1 MSLSNRSN
9 NEECGPASCQAYV
22 KYNLTV
28 PTIEDYLPLAPFSL
42 PELVAAANAIL
53 RDRPALQ
60 IQPRTVRFYISNGLL
75 PPPSGGPKYARYT
88 IEHLRRVVFIRQW
101 LDQGMSLEQ
110 ASELIRIGK
119 HGGET
124 ETHVRKQNPQS
135 PKPMHSSQTRERAN
149 REKIVRRI
157 NLTENTVLEIDT
169 RATLEAELELALE
182 SLQNEILKLND
193 TF

>member
-1 MSLSNRSN
+1 M
-9 NEECGPASCQAYV
+9 
-22 KYNLTV
+22 
-28 PTIEDYLPLAPFSL
+28 PTIEDYLPFAPFAL
-42 PELVAAANAIL
+42 AELVTAANAIL

-88 IEHLRRVVFIRQW
+88 IEHLRRVVAIRQW

-110 ASELIRIGK
+110 AGELIREGK

-124 ETHVRKQNPQS
+124 ETLVRKPNLNS
-135 PKPMHSSQTRERAN
+135 PRPMRLSQPKVPYTS
-149 REKIVRRI
+149 EKIVRKI
-157 NLTENTVLEIDT
+157 VLTKNSVLEIDVHVD
-169 RATLEAELELALE
+169 LQDELDRVMD
-182 SLQNEILKLND
+182 SVQKEIFKLND